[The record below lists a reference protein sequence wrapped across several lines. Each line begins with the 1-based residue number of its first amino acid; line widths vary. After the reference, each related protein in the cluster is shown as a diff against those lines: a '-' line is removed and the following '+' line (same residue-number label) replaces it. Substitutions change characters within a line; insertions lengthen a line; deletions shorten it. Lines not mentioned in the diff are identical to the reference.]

1 MPEDGVGESGGREV
15 GESGSRE
22 VGETGPADRIGG
34 DETGAGGGGRRR
46 RRGGVAHRKER
57 DPSLPPRH
65 LGRDERQPI
74 REKRRPGPLQGD
86 RAPEYLVIGHI
97 CADLRPDGTAV
108 LGGTALYSAI
118 TAARLGWRVGV
129 LTRGRYGI
137 EVDGIKVPGL
147 EEYADLVSIVV
158 QEAAGPTVFVNE
170 YQGGR
175 RTQSVR
181 RWAGEIDLRG
191 LPPHWANARVVHL
204 GPIAQEID
212 VRQTGS
218 LAPRFL
224 GCTPQGWMR
233 QWPMERGGRVRHVP
247 LRLPAELMTRLDA
260 VVVSDEE
267 ISQARE
273 VVEWVGARRLGVV
286 TLGESGARIV
296 YGGQRDELPGF
307 PGRTVDLTGA
317 GDVFAAAFFIK
328 ASDRTASAVDAAR
341 FANAT
346 AALSL
351 TGIGVGGVPSVAE
364 VEALLATER
373 DLAPRR

>member
-1 MPEDGVGESGGREV
+1 MPED
-15 GESGSRE
+15 ESGSRGVE
-22 VGETGPADRIGG
+22 ESRRGDRGTVPREG
-34 DETGAGGGGRRR
+34 DDDEAKGGGRRR

-57 DPSLPPRH
+57 DPSLPPRPRA
-65 LGRDERQPI
+65 LGRDGRQPI

-97 CADLRPDGTAV
+97 CADLLPDGTAV

-129 LTRGRYGI
+129 LTRGRYGV
-137 EVDGIKVPGL
+137 EVDGIEVPGL

-158 QEAAGPTVFVNE
+158 QEADGPTVFVNE
-170 YQGGR
+170 YRGGR
-175 RTQSVR
+175 RTQVVR

-233 QWPMERGGRVRHVP
+233 RWPLETGGRVRHVP
-247 LRLPAELMTRLDA
+247 LRLPPELMTRLDA

-296 YGGQRDELPGF
+296 YGGKRDELPGF
-307 PGRTVDLTGA
+307 PVRTVDLTGA

-328 ASDRTASAVDAAR
+328 ASDRAASAVDAAR

-351 TGIGVGGVPSVAE
+351 TGIGAGAVPSVAE

-373 DLAPRR
+373 DLALRR